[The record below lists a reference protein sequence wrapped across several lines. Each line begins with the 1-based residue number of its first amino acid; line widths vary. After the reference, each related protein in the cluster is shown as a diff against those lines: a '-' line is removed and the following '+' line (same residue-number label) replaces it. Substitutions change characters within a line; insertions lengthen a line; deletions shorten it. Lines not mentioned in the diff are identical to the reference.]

1 MYSLSTLADMNADV
15 ARKALHDHKRI
26 PVLPIECDRP
36 EMIAALKKMPNMGTL
51 QACEV
56 KGFELVAPPKGTPHV
71 YGEGL
76 IFVALFGEDGDGGPS
91 MSLRALADVVAYM
104 QTIHD
109 HLLYAALVECGA
121 FQGHVAIL
129 KRTGLFKVLNPTE
142 VAEFRK
148 WADDNFDPA
157 TPVNPVWHP
166 VTRRRWTELL
176 EQRGRA

>member
-1 MYSLSTLADMNADV
+1 MYSPSVLAAMNADV

-26 PVLPIECDRP
+26 PALPIECDRP

-51 QACEV
+51 NACEV
-56 KGFELVAPPKGTPHV
+56 KGYELVAPPKDTPHV

-76 IFVALFGEDGDGGPS
+76 IFVALTDENGDGGPS
-91 MSLRALADVVAYM
+91 MSLRALADVVLFM
-104 QTIHD
+104 QTTHD

-129 KRTGLFKVLNPTE
+129 KRTGLFKVLSPTE
-142 VAEFRK
+142 VASFRA
-148 WADDNFDPA
+148 WADENFDPA
-157 TPVNPVWHP
+157 TPPSPLWHP

-176 EQRGRA
+176 ERR